1 MRDALRKQTQPDQG
15 EERQRQTA
23 ACEGQI
29 HHPAAGDRHQPG
41 DSAEHQRHS
50 CQHDRQLP
58 PAAPDAGEQQ
68 RDHRQRTGLS
78 RVNIPPQNAINIDIA
93 FSSLC
98 RRCREWQ
105 PRHYSKAM

>member
-1 MRDALRKQTQPDQG
+1 MRDALRKQAQPDQG

-29 HHPAAGDRHQPG
+29 HHPAAGDRDQPG

-58 PAAPDAGEQQ
+58 PAAPDTGEQQ
-68 RDHRQRTGLS
+68 RDHRQRTGAQQS
-78 RVNIPPQNAINIDIA
+78 
-93 FSSLC
+93 
-98 RRCREWQ
+98 
-105 PRHYSKAM
+105 

>member
-58 PAAPDAGEQQ
+58 PAP
-68 RDHRQRTGLS
+68 RTLANSSGITGSVQGLS
-78 RVNIPPQNAINIDIA
+78 RVNIPPKNAINIDIA